1 MKNLRIMLI
10 GGVIINLIGI
20 ISLTS
25 EVNEIKNLGVES
37 NTQTDAKINGVFFDL
52 VVSTEENVKKFN
64 YTFNAFKRFNNDI
77 DSCTVVTFLE
87 VVNHFRLDSTEQ
99 MFKWSVGQVI
109 LESGAKQY
117 YQTGHP
123 KAGQLV
129 KSPNGAIGFC
139 QIIPTTALGYFR
151 KRIDSSMVE
160 TMHLLGASDFSFA
173 YDESIGQTNK
183 LSQTTKWLTD
193 ETNNIILW
201 AVIMRIKI
209 DKDGGHLRALVG
221 YNSGT
226 NSMLAYVNN
235 GGNLHNHSYIRGIES
250 KLTKVGPY

>member
-1 MKNLRIMLI
+1 MLI
-10 GGVIINLIGI
+10 GGVIINLVGI
-20 ISLTS
+20 VSLTN
-25 EVNEIKNLGVES
+25 EVNNIRGVEIVS
-37 NTQTDAKINGVFFDL
+37 TDSSIIKSSGEFFDL
-52 VVSTEENVKKFN
+52 IVSNENKTKKFT

-77 DSCTVVTFLE
+77 DSSTVIKFLE
-87 VVNHFRLDSTEQ
+87 VVTYFRLDSTEQ

-139 QIIPTTALGYFR
+139 QIIPTTALGYFK
-151 KRIDSSMVE
+151 KRIDSSMIE
-160 TMHLLGASDFSFA
+160 IMHSLGASDFSFA

-183 LSQTTKWLTD
+183 ISQTTKWLTN

-226 NSMLAYVNN
+226 NYMLSFVNN
-235 GGNLHNHSYIRGIES
+235 GGDLHHHSYIRGIEY
-250 KLTKVGPY
+250 KLTKIGPY